1 MTNENRYAAEYPVRL
16 NELAPDAGV
25 RGWTILNYLQD
36 AAGAHAD
43 RLGLG
48 LRQLRSHHL
57 IWVLSRIRFR
67 LDEVPSYGD
76 RVRVVTWPSGFDR
89 LFAYRQFR
97 MESAETGR
105 CFGVAGSA
113 WLTLD
118 PDSFRPVSPEKHLQG
133 LPHWIGEEDR
143 YFQGDTLGK
152 LRTPDDFA
160 SDLVLEH
167 RVSAAEIDYNRHLNN
182 AYYAMLAED
191 WLGEKTGALMRMRE
205 LQINFN
211 ASTPFQGR
219 LLIGG
224 TLDGDGNFRVE
235 GTRQETGKNAFQ
247 ACGRCEKIAM
257 TE

>member
-1 MTNENRYAAEYPVRL
+1 MNDTKYAAEYPVRL

-25 RGWTILNYLQD
+25 RGWTILNFLQD

-48 LRQLRSHHL
+48 LRQLRDHHL

-67 LDEVPSYGD
+67 LDAVPSYGD
-76 RVRVVTWPSGFDR
+76 RVRVVTWPSGYDR

-105 CFGVAGSA
+105 LFGVAGSA

-118 PDSFRPVSPEKHLQG
+118 PDDFRPVSPEKHLQN
-133 LPHWIGEEDR
+133 LPHWTGESDR
-143 YFQGDTLGK
+143 YFQGETLGK
-152 LRTPDDFA
+152 LRMPEGFEPGTA
-160 SDLVLEH
+160 LEH
-167 RVSAAEIDYNRHLNN
+167 RVSATEIDYNRHLNN

-211 ASTPFQGR
+211 ASTPFQEHLSVVGALNDDGR
-219 LLIGG
+219 
-224 TLDGDGNFRVE
+224 FWVE
-235 GTRQETGKNAFQ
+235 GTRQATGKNAFQ
-247 ACGRCEKIAM
+247 AYGRCERIALS
-257 TE
+257 EP